1 MERLCELVIRCC
13 SASIPLLLRWALCLR
28 KCEMLGGVMYTVPRT
43 CPQPCCGLDI
53 SETAA
58 LVDEAEGSSHS
69 QGLVCSFSKTWQ
81 EEELQQ
87 EWVGTGRVMRHW
99 STVFPLCKSQAHRL
113 NYSYLSINWTSPSF
127 SSSQP
132 FSFFFFLLNILFT
145 LSLRLP
151 SGASAKEPS
160 CQCRRHKRLRFN
172 PWVGKIPWR
181 RAWQSTPEFLPGKF
195 HGQRSL
201 ACCSPWGCKQSDMT

>member
-1 MERLCELVIRCC
+1 MARLCELVIRCC
-13 SASIPLLLRWALCLR
+13 SVSRRLLLRWALCLR
-28 KCEMLGGVMYTVPRT
+28 KCEVLGGVVYTVPRT

-99 STVFPLCKSQAHRL
+99 STVLPLCKSQAHRL

-127 SSSQP
+127 SCSQP
-132 FSFFFFLLNILFT
+132 FSFFFFFLIKHNFYPQ
-145 LSLRLP
+145 SQ
-151 SGASAKEPS
+151 ASQ
-160 CQCRRHKRLRFN
+160 QC
-172 PWVGKIPWR
+172 
-181 RAWQSTPEFLPGKF
+181 
-195 HGQRSL
+195 
-201 ACCSPWGCKQSDMT
+201 